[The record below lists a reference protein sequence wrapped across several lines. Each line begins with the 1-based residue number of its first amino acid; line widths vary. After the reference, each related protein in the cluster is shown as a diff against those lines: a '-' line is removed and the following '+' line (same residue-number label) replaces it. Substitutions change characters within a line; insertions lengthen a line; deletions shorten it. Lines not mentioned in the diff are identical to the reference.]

1 MFCERISP
9 SLNKFLKALVT
20 TEVSCQILITWGALG
35 KNDLFFVTLY
45 LKHFV
50 VTTSVLGSLILNIKY
65 V

>member
-9 SLNKFLKALVT
+9 SLNKCLKALVT

-50 VTTSVLGSLILNIKY
+50 VTTKRAG
-65 V
+65 

>member
-35 KNDLFFVTLY
+35 KNVTLY

-50 VTTSVLGSLILNIKY
+50 VTTKRAG
-65 V
+65 